1 MSKDYY
7 EKLGISKGASK
18 DEIKKAFHK
27 LAMKHHPD
35 KNGGDDSK
43 FKEINEAYQ
52 TLSDDTKRAQYD
64 QFGPNYQNMGG
75 GFGGQQGGGF
85 GGFDF
90 SGFQNGQADFDMGDL
105 NDIFGSF
112 FGGGGGRQA
121 QRRNKGSDLAVRV
134 SISFAEMVKGVDKDI
149 QIMREAPCEH
159 CGGNG
164 AEKGTE
170 METCSTCKGHGRI
183 NEIKRTILGQIQT
196 QSICGACEGVG
207 KIPKKKCEKCRGAG
221 VVNKS
226 EKISVHIPAGI
237 QSGENLRVAKMGE
250 AIKNGQAGDLY
261 ISVTVTPDKV
271 YKREGNTIYRKLE
284 IPLTMSLLGGNID
297 VETFDGKVNLTIPE
311 GIKNGEVL
319 RMKGKG
325 IHTSPRSDIHII
337 IETKTNKLNRDQ
349 RKLIEE
355 LQKTGL

>member
-7 EKLGISKGASK
+7 EKLGVSKSSSK

-64 QFGPNYQNMGG
+64 QFGSNYQNMG
-75 GFGGQQGGGF
+75 GGQQGGGF

-90 SGFQNGQADFDMGDL
+90 NGNFGGFQNGQADFNMGDL

-112 FGGGGGRQA
+112 FGGSGRQ

-134 SISFAEMVKGVDKDI
+134 NLTFAEMVKGADKDI
-149 QIMREAPCEH
+149 EIRREAPCDS
-159 CGGNG
+159 CDGSG
-164 AEKGTE
+164 AEKGTD
-170 METCSTCKGHGRI
+170 METCSTCKGHGHI

-196 QSICGACEGVG
+196 QSICGTCEGLG

-250 AIKNGQAGDLY
+250 AIKNGAAGDLY
-261 ISVTVTPDKV
+261 ISVTITPDKV

-284 IPLTMSLLGGNID
+284 IPLTMSLLGGEIN
-297 VETFDGKVNLTIPE
+297 VETFDGNVNLTIPE
-311 GIKNGEVL
+311 VIKNGEVL

-325 IHTSPRSDIHII
+325 LHTSPRGDIHII
-337 IETKTNKLNRDQ
+337 IETKTAKLSRDQ